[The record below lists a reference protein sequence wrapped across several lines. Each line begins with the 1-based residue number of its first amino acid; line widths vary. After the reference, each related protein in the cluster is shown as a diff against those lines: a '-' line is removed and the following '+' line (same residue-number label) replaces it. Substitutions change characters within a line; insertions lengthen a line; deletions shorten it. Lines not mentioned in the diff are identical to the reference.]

1 MRGRGTDSLARRSA
15 LLALPVRRGCGGD
28 ASTLA
33 ASSGLTARSVWMKHL
48 NSGLKITARCTHDVA
63 EHLNDGGSPAF
74 KST

>member
-15 LLALPVRRGCGGD
+15 LLALLPRRGCGD
-28 ASTLA
+28 KASTLA

-48 NSGLKITARCTHDVA
+48 YSGLNITARCTCDVA
-63 EHLNDGGSPAF
+63 EHLSDGGSPAF